1 MLESLVSECQAK
13 VDNTAEEIKKIYAS
27 FETKGMD
34 YFDALFKMI
43 SKNGWVYDEN
53 VNNTNKKD
61 EFYTT
66 NTTVLGALA
75 NSMFGWGFQ
84 ATTTWMNYVK
94 KANLRLKRD
103 VANNIVEAEIGLT
116 VLVSVDGASNS
127 QEEIY
132 YKMSNFN
139 STKVEEVENFYNKT
153 VKGA

>member
-1 MLESLVSECQAK
+1 
-13 VDNTAEEIKKIYAS
+13 
-27 FETKGMD
+27 
-34 YFDALFKMI
+34 
-43 SKNGWVYDEN
+43 
-53 VNNTNKKD
+53 
-61 EFYTT
+61 
-66 NTTVLGALA
+66 
-75 NSMFGWGFQ
+75 MFGWGFQ

-116 VLVSVDGASNS
+116 VLVSVDGAANS

-132 YKMSNFN
+132 YKMSNYN